1 MLADH
6 DSRLRFLQ
14 NLIAAGTRHLDLAG
28 AYIWATV
35 AAEATEGVS
44 ARDIC
49 QALEHAGTRPIN
61 QTRLKE
67 NMSSERRFVRD
78 RAGTFRISPKERAR
92 LNEQFA
98 ELRQPAPA
106 PDTGTVLP
114 SEVFTNAR
122 KYIQAVVRQIN
133 LSYDYGLFDCC
144 AVMCRRLFETLI
156 IEAFENQGALQELR
170 RADGELEQ
178 LSGLIRALEKTSSFS
193 VGRQTKQAA
202 KKLKDV
208 GDWSAHN
215 RRHVA
220 VPKDIDDIRSQLRVA
235 CGDLLHLAGQD

>member
-1 MLADH
+1 MLIDH
-6 DSRLRFLQ
+6 ENRVRFLQ
-14 NLIAAGTRHLDLAG
+14 NLIAAGTRHVDLAA
-28 AYIWATV
+28 AYIWASLPPN
-35 AAEATEGVS
+35 ATEGTSV
-44 ARDIC
+44 RTIC

-61 QTRLKE
+61 QTRLRE
-67 NMSSERRFVRD
+67 TLANERRFVRD
-78 RAGTFRISPKERAR
+78 RTGTFRISPKERAR

-98 ELRQPAPA
+98 ELTQPDPA
-106 PDTGTVLP
+106 PDSGTVLP
-114 SEVFTNAR
+114 TEIFVNAR
-122 KYIQAVVRQIN
+122 KYVQAVVRQIN
-133 LSYDYGLFDCC
+133 LAYDHGLFDCC

-156 IEAFENQGALQELR
+156 IEAFEKQGSISEIR

-178 LSGLIRALEKTSSFS
+178 LSGLIRALESTASFS

-202 KKLKDV
+202 KKLKDI

-220 VPKDIDDIRSQLRVA
+220 VAKDVDEVKAHLRVA

>member
-14 NLIAAGTRHLDLAG
+14 NLIEAGTRHIDLAA

-35 AAEATEGVS
+35 GADATEGVS
-44 ARDIC
+44 VSAIC

-61 QTRLKE
+61 KSRLRE
-67 NMSSERRFVRD
+67 AMASERRFVRD
-78 RAGTFRISPKERAR
+78 RTGTFRIAPKERAR

-98 ELRQPAPA
+98 ELRQPIPV

-114 SEVFTNAR
+114 SELFVSSR

-156 IEAFENQGALQELR
+156 IEAFENQGALEELKR
-170 RADGELEQ
+170 KDGELEQ
-178 LSGLIRALEKTSSFS
+178 LSGLIRALENTKAFS
-193 VGRQTKQAA
+193 VARQTKQAA
-202 KKLKDV
+202 KKLKDI

-220 VPKDIDDIRSQLRVA
+220 VAKDIDDVRSHLRVA

>member
-1 MLADH
+1 MILDH
-6 DSRLRFLQ
+6 EGRVRFLQ
-14 NLIAAGTRHLDLAG
+14 NLIAAGTRHIDLAA
-28 AYIWATV
+28 AYIWASVT
-35 AAEATEGVS
+35 ADAGEGISVR
-44 ARDIC
+44 AIC

-61 QTRLKE
+61 QTRLRD
-67 NMSSERRFVRD
+67 NISSERRFVRD
-78 RAGTFRISPKERAR
+78 RTGTFRISPKERTR
-92 LNEQFA
+92 LDEQFK
-98 ELRQPAPA
+98 ELVQQAPA
-106 PDTGTVLP
+106 PDSGTVVP
-114 SEVFTNAR
+114 TEIFVNAR

-133 LSYDYGLFDCC
+133 LAYDYGLFDCC
-144 AVMCRRLFETLI
+144 AVMCRRLFETLV
-156 IEAFENQGALQELR
+156 IEAFERQNALDELK

-178 LSGLIRALEKTSSFS
+178 LSGLIRALERTTTFS

-220 VPKDIDDIRSQLRVA
+220 VAKDIDDIKSHLRVA